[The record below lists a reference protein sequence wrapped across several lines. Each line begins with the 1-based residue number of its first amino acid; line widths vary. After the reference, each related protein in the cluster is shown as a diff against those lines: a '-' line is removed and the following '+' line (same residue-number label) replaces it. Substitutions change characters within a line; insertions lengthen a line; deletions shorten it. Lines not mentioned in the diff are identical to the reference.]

1 MGLIGVVM
9 NDHQQYVVGFA
20 FNELER
26 VLLVE
31 KKRPDWQKGLL
42 NGIGG
47 KIEPGET
54 PAEAMDRE
62 CHEETGLRLKWTEVG
77 LMRGANTDGKR
88 TLFECFIY
96 YAKSE
101 KVNQFQQMEDEP
113 LSIWN
118 IGDLSGRP
126 VVANLN
132 FLIPFMLCE
141 DRPSYIYLRYA

>member
-1 MGLIGVVM
+1 MFIGDEM
-9 NDHQQYVVGFA
+9 SDHQQFVVGFA

-62 CHEETGLRLKWTEVG
+62 CLEETGLRLKWTEVG
-77 LMRGANTDGKR
+77 LMRGANTDGKK

-96 YAKSE
+96 YAKS
-101 KVNQFQQMEDEP
+101 KLVDKFQQIEDEP
-113 LSIWN
+113 L
-118 IGDLSGRP
+118 DLYSP
-126 VVANLN
+126 NCVHHSAVVPNLN